1 MTLTI
6 SLEPPQ
12 LVTDDNPDQ
21 SLFARPARLV
31 DLDLASGDKLV
42 SR

>member
-6 SLEPPQ
+6 SLEPPS
-12 LVTDDNPDQ
+12 LTTDHSPDH

-31 DLDLASGDKLV
+31 DLDLASGDKV
-42 SR
+42 IST